1 MKKFP
6 FFAMISRMKNI
17 TRWSLMLN
25 SHKEN
30 LSEHSL
36 ETAAVA
42 HALVV
47 IHNRRFGGS
56 LNAERAGMLG
66 VYHDFPESLT
76 GDMPT
81 PVKYN
86 NKALRDAY
94 KSVEENA
101 CRTLL
106 GMLPEDLEEEYSPF
120 FFREEGDKELWK
132 FVKAADK
139 ICALTKCIEEKKAG
153 NTEFDKAAVSIK
165 KAILDFELPEA
176 QCFLEEFLPSFALT
190 LDEIRE

>member
-86 NKALRDAY
+86 SKALRDAY

-106 GMLPEDLEEEYSPF
+106 SMLPEDLEEEYSPF

-165 KAILDFELPEA
+165 KAILDFDLPEA